1 MVEAGGGKCI
11 SSTLRFMQ
19 SNPESWISGNQSIG
33 MPSQIGKSQG
43 DYGTPTEKPL
53 WGHIKSGSIEF
64 QSDSVCCNSSSLP
77 ARISTHTKSGG
88 ATTFLQEHQKMWMM
102 TELHDL
108 GLWPGCRPVHRAGNA
123 ISLWRFPPQPELV
136 HPEAELPSPNIF
148 QLHPFFIW
156 KPEDEIMVR
165 LRSTYRLP
173 CLHGCPQTQIMSAG
187 EGRPRAIV
195 GTGGQYYILSS
206 QLRCEI
212 CRKCWFADNPRWLEK
227 LPERVTNI
235 LPALVTSKQAICKTV
250 VDELR
255 CTSKSPSDMVGQL
268 NEILHLRYERA
279 HLAYLH
285 AVENAPRGDN
295 TLQSFGSYEEPEGWC
310 GVSVTDRYLKDC
322 FIEEYMRQEQAI
334 NKLLQGTFGRVFRS
348 DHTRKPV
355 ETEPAS
361 VQVVM
366 KPTNVPLVDVKP
378 ENVPLV
384 KMEPD
389 SVPMKPPLSVT
400 PPAQTQLDVANTPEQ
415 FFEQFLESEYFQ
427 KEMEEAWCQ
436 VKKKAGKKR
445 KRKQTWLMGRL
456 CCFCRHPLK
465 EGPKSPHVHTTFPGH
480 AGKYIYCPSK
490 VYNLYK
496 DKGMDKEMNW
506 VEFQA
511 SPFYDTEWQRWID
524 SLDRTGH
531 CPLTPNVH
539 PPSPFSASSSPRNSG
554 MDGWTD
560 DAHS

>member
-1 MVEAGGGKCI
+1 MA
-11 SSTLRFMQ
+11 
-19 SNPESWISGNQSIG
+19 
-33 MPSQIGKSQG
+33 SQIGKSQG
-43 DYGTPTEKPL
+43 DYGTPTEKTL
-53 WGHIKSGSIEF
+53 WAHIRSCSIEF
-64 QSDSVCCNSSSLP
+64 QIDSVCCNFSTLP
-77 ARISTHTKSGG
+77 AWISTHTKSGD
-88 ATTFLQEHQKMWMM
+88 AKTFLQEHQKMWMM
-102 TELHDL
+102 TELQDL

-173 CLHGCPQTQIMSAG
+173 CLHGCPQTQIVSAG

-250 VDELR
+250 VDELH
-255 CTSKSPSDMVGQL
+255 CTSKSPSDMAGQL

-285 AVENAPRGDN
+285 AVENVPRGDN

-310 GVSVTDRYLKDC
+310 GVSVTDRDLKDC
-322 FIEEYMRQEQAI
+322 FIEEYVRQEQAI
-334 NKLLQGTFGRVFRS
+334 NKLLQGTFGQVFRS
-348 DHTRKPV
+348 DHARKPV
-355 ETEPAS
+355 EMEPTS
-361 VQVVM
+361 
-366 KPTNVPLVDVKP
+366 VPLVDVKP
-378 ENVPLV
+378 ESVPLV

-400 PPAQTQLDVANTPEQ
+400 PRQ
-415 FFEQFLESEYFQ
+415 
-427 KEMEEAWCQ
+427 
-436 VKKKAGKKR
+436 
-445 KRKQTWLMGRL
+445 
-456 CCFCRHPLK
+456 PLK

-496 DKGMDKEMNW
+496 DKGMDKEMTW

-539 PPSPFSASSSPRNSG
+539 PPPPFLSFHQS
-554 MDGWTD
+554 
-560 DAHS
+560 